1 MREWVRACVRAWVS
15 EWVSEW
21 VRVRVC
27 AWVCECDAMHGWV
40 NEWVNGWLHVWLP
53 EWLNEL
59 LLHWATH
66 SLSYCT
72 PSLSHLFAPIFWC
85 SLLKHPI
92 DNQILHL
99 PNFLPICA
107 CSRGGHFIPSIS
119 WGRLYLL
126 HNIFSLQLAPKLT
139 RSDAN
144 IITTATTP
152 MNLTSSPAHPVK
164 AGSEKLWSKSEI
176 L

>member
-1 MREWVRACVRAWVS
+1 MSEWLAAWAYEKNELIEWMTEGLREWTNERANERRFKPTNEGLNERMMEWGNVKEWLCEWGSECVRACVS
-15 EWVSEW
+15 EC
-21 VRVRVC
+21 VC

-53 EWLNEL
+53 VWLNEL

-119 WGRLYLL
+119 WGRL
-126 HNIFSLQLAPKLT
+126 PPT
-139 RSDAN
+139 
-144 IITTATTP
+144 
-152 MNLTSSPAHPVK
+152 
-164 AGSEKLWSKSEI
+164 
-176 L
+176 